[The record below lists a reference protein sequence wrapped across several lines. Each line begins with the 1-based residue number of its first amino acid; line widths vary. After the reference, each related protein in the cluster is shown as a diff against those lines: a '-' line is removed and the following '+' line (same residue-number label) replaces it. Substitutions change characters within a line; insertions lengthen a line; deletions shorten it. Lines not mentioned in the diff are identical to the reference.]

1 MIMARKTP
9 MEMITT
15 HRNAD
20 FDALASVFAASL
32 LYPEALP
39 VLPRSL
45 IPNVRAFLSSHKDHF
60 YYCPPREMDLD
71 EIRRLIVVDTNSWA
85 RLEDMA
91 SLKKKADLA
100 VLLWDHHPGGG
111 DIEAGWTR
119 IQKIG
124 ATTSLFV
131 RQLEQEKRSFSPI
144 EATLFLAGIYED
156 TGNLTFP
163 ETTAMDAR
171 SAGFLLE
178 QDADLGMINTFLRP
192 VYGPAQKDI
201 LFEMLRTAH
210 RLKHSQF
217 HISLSKIE
225 IKGHTPG
232 LALVVDMYQDI
243 VNVDAAF
250 GIFYEPEKDR
260 CIVIGRSRG
269 DSVNIGALMKPMGG
283 GGHPNAGSA
292 MLKSMAPELVGE
304 WILELIGDHRKALAL
319 VGDLMS
325 YPVFTLSP
333 DTTMKEAAHLF
344 REKGCTG
351 FPIVGEGKL
360 KGVISR
366 RDFTKVKGKS
376 QIASPVKAFMA
387 TKVITAGPEVSLD
400 QAARLMV
407 KHDVGRLPV
416 VKNGELIGILTR
428 SDVMRYYYNL
438 LPD

>member
-1 MIMARKTP
+1 

-15 HRNAD
+15 HRNTD
-20 FDALASVFAASL
+20 FDALASVFAARR

-45 IPNVRAFLSSHKDHF
+45 NPNVKAFLSIHKDHF
-60 YYCPPREMDLD
+60 YYYTPKEMVFE
-71 EIRRLIVVDTNSWA
+71 EISRLIVVDTNSWD
-85 RLEDMA
+85 RLEGMGP
-91 SLKKKADLA
+91 LKERTDLP
-100 VLLWDHHPGGG
+100 VLIWDHHGEGG
-111 DIEAGWTR
+111 DIKAERTR

-131 RQLEQEKRSFSPI
+131 RQLEEEKRRLSPI

-163 ETTAMDAR
+163 DTTAEDAR
-171 SAGFLLE
+171 SAGFLLD
-178 QDADLGMINTFLRP
+178 QKADLGMINTFLRP

-201 LFEMLRTAH
+201 LFEMLKEAGRI
-210 RLKHSQF
+210 KQNGF

-225 IKGHTPG
+225 IRGHTPG

-250 GIFYEPEKDR
+250 GIFCEPEKDR
-260 CIVIGRSRG
+260 CIVIGRSRA
-269 DSVNIGALMKPMGG
+269 DSVNVGNLMKAMGG

-292 MLKSMAPELVGE
+292 MLKSVTPDQAEE
-304 WILELIGDHRKALAL
+304 WILELIEDHQKASAL

-325 YPVFTLSP
+325 YPVFTLAP
-333 DTTMKEAAHLF
+333 DTPMKEAALLF

-351 FPIVGEGKL
+351 FPIVSDGGL
-360 KGVISR
+360 TGVISR
-366 RDFTKVKGKS
+366 RDFKKVKNES
-376 QIASPVKAFMA
+376 QLSSPVKAFMS
-387 TKVITAGPEVSLD
+387 TKIVTAGPEESLN

-428 SDVMRYYYNL
+428 SDAM
-438 LPD
+438 